1 MTHDWDLVERLLLEV
16 RQSAHENFAP
26 RAHAERLAEERS
38 QAGQRV
44 GDMDALKQK
53 AADYEA
59 ILLEGGFIE
68 PRPEEQGG
76 NGENFVLTP
85 RGERLL
91 GLIGGETPKA
101 AEASRLRGPWRS
113 SIPPSA
119 SGSNATSPRPRRP
132 RSRPGR
138 RSARGF
144 RPWSPRPPVRARP

>member
-101 AEASRLRGPWRS
+101 AEA
-113 SIPPSA
+113 
-119 SGSNATSPRPRRP
+119 RR
-132 RSRPGR
+132 RDAEGR
-138 RSARGF
+138 RGSPAARGERQRSAARRALRPF
-144 RPWSPRPPVRARP
+144 RRRALKLRPTGDRRGL

>member
-91 GLIGGETPKA
+91 G
-101 AEASRLRGPWRS
+101 
-113 SIPPSA
+113 
-119 SGSNATSPRPRRP
+119 
-132 RSRPGR
+132 GR
-138 RSARGF
+138 RGSPAARGERQRSAARRALRPF
-144 RPWSPRPPVRARP
+144 RGRALKLRPTGDRRGL

>member
-76 NGENFVLTP
+76 NGENFVLTE

-91 GLIGGETPKA
+91 GMLDDPQTAGARQRLADKGEA
-101 AEASRLRGPWRS
+101 ALVPEVFDELA
-113 SIPPSA
+113 
-119 SGSNATSPRPRRP
+119 ATR
-132 RSRPGR
+132 
-138 RSARGF
+138 F
-144 RPWSPRPPVRARP
+144 

>member
-68 PRPEEQGG
+68 PRAEEQGG

-101 AEASRLRGPWRS
+101 AEALRLLEEN
-113 SIPPSA
+113 
-119 SGSNATSPRPRRP
+119 GSEALHAERFDRFVA
-132 RSRPGR
+132 GL
-138 RSARGF
+138 
-144 RPWSPRPPVRARP
+144 

>member
-68 PRPEEQGG
+68 PRRDAEGRRGSPAA
-76 NGENFVLTP
+76 
-85 RGERLL
+85 RGERQRS
-91 GLIGGETPKA
+91 A
-101 AEASRLRGPWRS
+101 ARRALRPFRRR
-113 SIPPSA
+113 A
-119 SGSNATSPRPRRP
+119 LKLRPR
-132 RSRPGR
+132 GDR
-138 RSARGF
+138 RGL
-144 RPWSPRPPVRARP
+144 

>member
-85 RGERLL
+85 RG
-91 GLIGGETPKA
+91 
-101 AEASRLRGPWRS
+101 
-113 SIPPSA
+113 SA
-119 SGSNATSPRPRRP
+119 C
-132 RSRPGR
+132 
-138 RSARGF
+138 SA
-144 RPWSPRPPVRARP
+144 

>member
-91 GLIGGETPKA
+91 G
-101 AEASRLRGPWRS
+101 
-113 SIPPSA
+113 
-119 SGSNATSPRPRRP
+119 
-132 RSRPGR
+132 
-138 RSARGF
+138 
-144 RPWSPRPPVRARP
+144 

>member
-91 GLIGGETPKA
+91 GLIGGETPTA
-101 AEASRLRGPWRS
+101 AEARRLLEEN
-113 SIPPSA
+113 
-119 SGSNATSPRPRRP
+119 GSQALHAERFDRFVA
-132 RSRPGR
+132 GL
-138 RSARGF
+138 
-144 RPWSPRPPVRARP
+144 